1 MSRHDASKLL
11 KNEMLAKFD
20 EETSEAQKSIDKSR
34 KVVDKLELMAN
45 KYDEKLTDFK
55 PAWGLGWRST
65 YESSKQLHDDEQQ
78 YVDSIHD
85 YIKQLKEV
93 LNYSEAINKL
103 NVQSESAGADIATAL
118 TADSKTESIS
128 HLNSAIE
135 KLQSATDKYQQLSPP
150 PSVKELQKYSVAE
163 SRQYIRYLVELKEGV
178 ETDDG
183 NKIMAAYNSI
193 NDLTAKGSK
202 EQQELLDVYNTSSP
216 LIKSAQKL
224 DALQRKIKVDITKL

>member
-1 MSRHDASKLL
+1 M
-11 KNEMLAKFD
+11 
-20 EETSEAQKSIDKSR
+20 
-34 KVVDKLELMAN
+34 
-45 KYDEKLTDFK
+45 
-55 PAWGLGWRST
+55 
-65 YESSKQLHDDEQQ
+65 
-78 YVDSIHD
+78 
-85 YIKQLKEV
+85 
-93 LNYSEAINKL
+93 
-103 NVQSESAGADIATAL
+103 
-118 TADSKTESIS
+118 
-128 HLNSAIE
+128 
-135 KLQSATDKYQQLSPP
+135 
-150 PSVKELQKYSVAE
+150 QKYSVAE